1 LAGGVW
7 FCLRLLADPA
17 AFLGAACLC
26 PPLAPARRQSQR
38 CKQTSSQIVAPSDP
52 PPQLRLRL
60 YRSTS
65 PGVPAPHSRFR
76 YLYITGPPTPVQQV
90 ERDFSS
96 LRVADTANI
105 LLASTPSKNKKKKG
119 TIFFDDVRPVFCR
132 SSSPTPSPHLVHAPG
147 IFILAQRLPLE
158 FYVASF
164 QSRSG

>member
-1 LAGGVW
+1 VPLPTTRS
-7 FCLRLLADPA
+7 CT
-17 AFLGAACLC
+17 
-26 PPLAPARRQSQR
+26 PPVS
-38 CKQTSSQIVAPSDP
+38 KVQTNVKSNCRPVRSAL
-52 PPQLRLRL
+52 PQLRLRL

-147 IFILAQRLPLE
+147 IFILVQRLPLE